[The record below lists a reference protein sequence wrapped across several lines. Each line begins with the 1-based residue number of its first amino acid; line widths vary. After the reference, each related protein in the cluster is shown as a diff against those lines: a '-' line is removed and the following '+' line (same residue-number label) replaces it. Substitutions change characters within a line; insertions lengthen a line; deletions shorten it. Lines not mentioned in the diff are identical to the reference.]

1 MWCREQYF
9 LLPPPTPTPTHSVQ
23 SAPLAGRREDW
34 LGEHD
39 EEASR
44 ALDRRS
50 SVRMLSFLVVWV
62 GWGKGLLGQGISFSY
77 LSSVLVKS
85 LGGVG
90 RQGTG
95 GESEEEGLVGSV
107 RVGGVGSRCL
117 FPLTRPGH
125 FKPLGG
131 VRRQGTGGES
141 EEEEG
146 SVVLGR
152 GVSFS
157 YPPCP
162 PQALRWAGATGHGMR
177 ERAKGW
183 LGTV

>member
-77 LSSVLVKS
+77 LSSVLFKS

-157 YPPCP
+157 YSPVHLKPLGGLGR
-162 PQALRWAGATGHGMR
+162 QGTG
-177 ERAKGW
+177 
-183 LGTV
+183 

>member
-1 MWCREQYF
+1 
-9 LLPPPTPTPTHSVQ
+9 
-23 SAPLAGRREDW
+23 
-34 LGEHD
+34 
-39 EEASR
+39 
-44 ALDRRS
+44 
-50 SVRMLSFLVVWV
+50 MLSFLVVWV
-62 GWGKGLLGQGISFSY
+62 GWGKGLLGQGMSFSY

-157 YPPCP
+157 YSPVHFKPLGGLGR
-162 PQALRWAGATGHGMR
+162 QGTG
-177 ERAKGW
+177 
-183 LGTV
+183 